1 MKKLF
6 LICTVL
12 TFVFVNAQN
21 SVTGVV
27 QDEEGF
33 GLPGA
38 TIINQD
44 NGETAVSDFDGNFSI
59 LANDGN
65 TLSVS
70 FVGYA
75 VKDVEAISGGMV
87 IQLDSDNL
95 LDEIVV
101 TSLGITREKKSLG
114 YAVQTVGGDEV
125 SDVRSMNPIEALQGE
140 VAGLDVQSF
149 NTMGGSANV
158 VIRGYSSLSGSNQ
171 ALFVVD
177 GTPIDNTT
185 GNSLSMQTGRGGVDF
200 GNAAMDINPS
210 DIASVSVLKGAAASA
225 L

>member
-75 VKDVEAISGGMV
+75 VKNVDAISGGMV

-101 TSLGITREKKSLG
+101 TSL
-114 YAVQTVGGDEV
+114 V
-125 SDVRSMNPIEALQGE
+125 
-140 VAGLDVQSF
+140 
-149 NTMGGSANV
+149 
-158 VIRGYSSLSGSNQ
+158 
-171 ALFVVD
+171 
-177 GTPIDNTT
+177 
-185 GNSLSMQTGRGGVDF
+185 
-200 GNAAMDINPS
+200 
-210 DIASVSVLKGAAASA
+210 
-225 L
+225 